1 MGSVL
6 STVKDSLTVATNDA
20 AEKFVSPFDDDI
32 CLGKE
37 VSQDILCVTFSSFF
51 KQRITLC

>member
-37 VSQDILCVTFSSFF
+37 VSQDILCVIFSSFF
-51 KQRITLC
+51 